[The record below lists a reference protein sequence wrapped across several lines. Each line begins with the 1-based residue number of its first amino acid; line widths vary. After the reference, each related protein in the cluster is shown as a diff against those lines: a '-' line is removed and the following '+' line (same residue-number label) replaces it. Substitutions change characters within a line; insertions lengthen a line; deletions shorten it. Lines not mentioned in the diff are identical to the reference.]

1 MHALPLLPSAMATP
15 PPYLDD
21 AQIERLSALLEQRAV
36 PFRGFNLEA
45 LDGFLSALVVSPSP
59 VPPEEWEPLV
69 WGGKAP
75 NWGSAEEAQEVQA
88 LLAGHWNMCAARARK
103 GEEAL
108 PDHLMPLMWLP
119 EDPEDGAEALA
130 EDELDVGREWALGF
144 FEGVALREAEW
155 DRWLDENGWIDEIFA
170 LIERLASGEVA
181 DADDPG
187 KAPVP
192 LGYRDRLEIVMDL
205 PGMLADLNHHHFES
219 MTPRTPIR
227 RDAGPGRND
236 PCPCGSGKKHKKCC
250 GAG

>member
-1 MHALPLLPSAMATP
+1 M
-15 PPYLDD
+15 
-21 AQIERLSALLEQRAV
+21 
-36 PFRGFNLEA
+36 
-45 LDGFLSALVVSPSP
+45 
-59 VPPEEWEPLV
+59 
-69 WGGKAP
+69 
-75 NWGSAEEAQEVQA
+75 
-88 LLAGHWNMCAARARK
+88 
-103 GEEAL
+103 
-108 PDHLMPLMWLP
+108 
-119 EDPEDGAEALA
+119 
-130 EDELDVGREWALGF
+130 
-144 FEGVALREAEW
+144 ALREAEW

-187 KAPVP
+187 KAPVS

>member
-59 VPPEEWEPLV
+59 VPSEEWEPLV

-130 EDELDVGREWALGF
+130 EAELDVGREWALGC

-170 LIERLASGEVA
+170 LLERLASGEVA
-181 DADDPG
+181 DADDRDV
-187 KAPVP
+187 PVIVEAQDP
-192 LGYRDRLEIVMDL
+192 TDVALELIDVVTDAL
-205 PGMLADLNHHHFES
+205 LAELAEGREVLADLFGIELADVERIHA
-219 MTPRTPIR
+219 T
-227 RDAGPGRND
+227 
-236 PCPCGSGKKHKKCC
+236 
-250 GAG
+250 